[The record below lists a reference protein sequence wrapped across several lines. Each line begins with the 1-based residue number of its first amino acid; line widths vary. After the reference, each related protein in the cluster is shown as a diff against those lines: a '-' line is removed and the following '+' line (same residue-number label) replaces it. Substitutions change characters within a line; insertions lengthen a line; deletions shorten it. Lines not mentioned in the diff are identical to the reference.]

1 MAEGDGFT
9 MKEGG
14 AEEPANPKAFKV
26 DFSSFVLSLYSSA
39 LVQLGKVEDP
49 TSGKKIKNLEI
60 AMQTIDIISV
70 LQEKTKGNLDDEE
83 EKLMNTLLQE
93 LRMAF
98 VEAKD

>member
-9 MKEGG
+9 MKEG
-14 AEEPANPKAFKV
+14 ASEEPINPKAFKV
-26 DFSSFVLSLYSSA
+26 DFSSFILSLYSSA

-49 TSGKKIKNLEI
+49 TSGEKTKNLAI
-60 AMQTIDIISV
+60 AMQTIDIITV
-70 LQEKTKGNLDDEE
+70 LQEKTKGNLDNEE